1 MSRGVL
7 PRKLPLVLVRCGVR
21 FPRTVLVLA
30 VLSWVAAGLLASRV
44 KVETDILS
52 LVPEHNRVVEAFK
65 TTVERFGSVDILL
78 AVVRLN
84 TAEDSESALAFADQL
99 AESLRRW
106 DLINWVEYRLEDP
119 TVAAVP
125 LLDRA
130 TLFLTPSE
138 LDGLLARVDA
148 PDLRDE
154 AERLRQQLMAPQ
166 SLVTKDLLRIDP
178 MGLLPRILTR
188 VRVGGIGARFDSD
201 TGLIVDP
208 SRTTLLMLVKP
219 VEPAQEIAFD
229 RVLAAGLPERI
240 HMAEQAWHEDGW
252 KGAAPKVEFTG
263 GYIVALD
270 DSQLIIS
277 DLVVGA
283 ASSLVGVML
292 LFLLAFR
299 RRAALLYA
307 FFPLA
312 TGLALTFVFVDLALG
327 RLNSATSAFAALLI
341 GLGIDFIIVL
351 YGRYVEERLGGADHE
366 QAVEVIAHNTSVGV
380 LLGAVT
386 TAATFYAF
394 LVTDFRGL
402 SELGLL
408 TGTGILILVGTVFVV
423 LPALL
428 TLMKTRHGTG
438 GRLYLHSFGSDLLC
452 RSSLAHPR
460 LALLITV
467 AVTAG
472 FALAATRLEFDD
484 DIRNMRSADNQA
496 VILQQEVIDSFG
508 LRFSP
513 MTIRID
519 GRTES
524 EVLTTAREML
534 PRLEGLIDG
543 QNLAAVDTIAG
554 LIPSDRAQQA
564 VIERLTKHSFDA
576 ADFRRRFGAALR
588 SEGLNPEAFAAG
600 IDHLVAALTVR
611 QPLSLAEL
619 EGTPLAHVTGRY
631 LVHDAKG
638 VSTAVFCY
646 PPAGR
651 WRRSAPP
658 PLAALVDE
666 FPSAVLTG
674 PNVVSAEL
682 RQIVWGDAT
691 RAALLGLVLV
701 FLLLWADLGTPLRSL
716 LALAPLAIGLI
727 WMLGGMALLGVRVNY
742 MNIFV
747 LTMVIGIGVDYG
759 LHLLH
764 RWDES
769 GGEVGAQSET
779 AKAIAVA
786 ALTTVVGFGSL
797 ALSHYPGLRSVGV
810 AAILGAVST
819 AILSITLLP
828 VLLERLRRRGTS
840 GSTGGPA

>member
-1 MSRGVL
+1 
-7 PRKLPLVLVRCGVR
+7 VR
-21 FPRTVLVLA
+21 FPRTVLL
-30 VLSWVAAGLLASRV
+30 VAALAWIAAGILASRI

-65 TTVERFGSVDILL
+65 STVERFGSVDILL
-78 AVVRLN
+78 AVVRLDS
-84 TAEDSESALAFADQL
+84 TEDSEGALAFADRL
-99 AESLRRW
+99 AGSLREW
-106 DLINWVEYRLEDP
+106 NLVNWVEYRLEDP
-119 TVAAVP
+119 TVAALP

-130 TLFLTPSE
+130 TLFMTPEE
-138 LDGLLARVDA
+138 LDDLLARVDA
-148 PDLRDE
+148 PDLHDE
-154 AERLRQQLMAPQ
+154 AERLRLQLMAPQ
-166 SLVTKDLLRIDP
+166 SVVTKNLLRIDP
-178 MGLLPRILTR
+178 MGLLPSILSR
-188 VRVGGIGARFDSD
+188 VRVGGIGARFDTD

-208 SRTTLLMLVKP
+208 KRTTLLMLVKP
-219 VEPAQEIAFD
+219 VEPAQEVAFD
-229 RVLAAGLPERI
+229 RVLAAGLPERV
-240 HMAEQAWHEDGW
+240 HLAEQRWREEGW
-252 KGAAPKVEFTG
+252 EGAAPKVEFTG
-263 GYIVALD
+263 GYIIALD
-270 DSQLIIS
+270 DTQLIIS

-312 TGLALTFVFVDLALG
+312 TGLALTFVFVDVALG

-351 YGRYVEERLGGADHE
+351 YGRYVEERLGGAEHE
-366 QAVEVIAHNTSVGV
+366 QAVEVIGRSTGVSV

-428 TLMKTRHGTG
+428 TLLKSRHGTG

-452 RSSLAHPR
+452 RSSLAHR
-460 LALLITV
+460 GIALFVIIAIT
-467 AVTAG
+467 G
-472 FALAATRLEFDD
+472 LCALAATRLEFDD

-496 VILQQEVIDSFG
+496 VILQQEIIDSFG

-519 GRTES
+519 GPTEAA
-524 EVLTTAREML
+524 VLTTAREML
-534 PRLEGLIDG
+534 PRLEALIDG
-543 QNLAAVDTIAG
+543 ENLAAVDTIAG
-554 LIPSDRAQQA
+554 LIPSVEAQDA
-564 VIERLTKHSFDA
+564 VISRLEAHAFDP
-576 ADFRRRFGAALR
+576 ADFRRRFDDALR
-588 SEGLNPEAFAAG
+588 SVGLNPTPFSAG

-611 QPLSLAEL
+611 KPLSLADL

-631 LVHDAKG
+631 LVHDAEG

-651 WRRSAPP
+651 WRRAAPP
-658 PLAALVDE
+658 ALAALVDE

-682 RQIVWGDAT
+682 RRIVWGDAA

-701 FLLLWADLGTPLRSL
+701 FLLLWADLGSPVRSL
-716 LALAPLAIGLI
+716 LALVPLGIGMI
-727 WMLGGMALLGVRVNY
+727 WMLGGMALLGVRVNL

-769 GGEVGAQSET
+769 GGQVDAQAET

-797 ALSHYPGLRSVGV
+797 SLSHYPGLRSVGV

-819 AILSITLLP
+819 AVLSITLLP
-828 VLLERLRRRGTS
+828 VLLERHRKRGP
-840 GSTGGPA
+840 GSPDQGAA